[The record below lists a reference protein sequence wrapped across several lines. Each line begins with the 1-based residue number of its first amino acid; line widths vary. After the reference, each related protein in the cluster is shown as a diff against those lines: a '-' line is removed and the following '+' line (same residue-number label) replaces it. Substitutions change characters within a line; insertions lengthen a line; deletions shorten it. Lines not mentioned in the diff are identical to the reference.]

1 MSGVHQEKA
10 SSSSI
15 SSPKVPRP
23 SDESDGFGQM
33 EKKWEGIIFCG
44 EKSVGSLSPC
54 TGASFYAGVRRVS
67 IGRQGGEI
75 GCMDTLLSP
84 PEAAVISA
92 GSRGII
98 GAGGTGGVSFVTIF
112 TVLRSLGRG
121 GLSLREALVVIL
133 LARRPRTHPR
143 GWGLVRH
150 VRRCLNRRERVE
162 IARGTQDYSCGITM
176 SGSLRR

>member
-1 MSGVHQEKA
+1 M
-10 SSSSI
+10 SSSNV
-15 SSPKVPRP
+15 PKP
-23 SDESDGFGQM
+23 SDASDGLVQM
-33 EKKWEGIIFCG
+33 VKKWEGLDFCG
-44 EKSVGSLSPC
+44 EESAGSSPSA
-54 TGASFYAGVRRVS
+54 GGSFLAAVRRVS

-92 GSRGII
+92 GSRGSI
-98 GAGGTGGVSFVTIF
+98 GAGRTGGVSFVTIF

-121 GLSLREALVVIL
+121 GLSLREALVVICW
-133 LARRPRTHPR
+133 LASRPRTHPR

-150 VRRCLNRRERVE
+150 VRRCLNGRERVE